1 MNENYSLENFSRPKL
16 ELPVKDSKLL
26 LHSCCAPCAGEI
38 MEAVAASEIDTT
50 VYFYNLIFIQLKSM
64 KLEKKK
70 IKGFAIN

>member
-16 ELPVKDSKLL
+16 ELPVKGSKLL

-50 VYFYNLIFIQLKSM
+50 V
-64 KLEKKK
+64 
-70 IKGFAIN
+70 